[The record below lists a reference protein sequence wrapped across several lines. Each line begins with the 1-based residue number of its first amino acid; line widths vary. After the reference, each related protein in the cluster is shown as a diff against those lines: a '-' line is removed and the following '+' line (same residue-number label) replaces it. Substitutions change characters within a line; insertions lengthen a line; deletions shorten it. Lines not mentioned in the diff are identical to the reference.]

1 MPVNKTVSIMERVV
15 LRRFCINAV
24 SNFSSPSA
32 QVMVMPAAASEPFPT
47 QITSPVT
54 PVVVL
59 LVYTVTILLT
69 YSKKSEQE
77 CDSVA

>member
-1 MPVNKTVSIMERVV
+1 
-15 LRRFCINAV
+15 
-24 SNFSSPSA
+24 
-32 QVMVMPAAASEPFPT
+32 MVMPAAASEPFPT